1 MQRIILV
8 HSLRVLLLLSY
19 CYMNKY
25 VSLESLWNCDNWFI
39 IWWLW
44 NVSYFYSMNI
54 QIEWLTAG
62 ECIAGM
68 HEVVVSEKTTD
79 AIKVAQEQKRSLWRV
94 SSTVSDLNAFN
105 PVFFTSVTGKPCL
118 YLNSKNVTVTL
129 FSFFSFSRPVVCTY
143 SIRCSVETP
152 RSLCELS
159 ACWKISPH
167 LYRRICR
174 KRACRNQ
181 S

>member
-1 MQRIILV
+1 
-8 HSLRVLLLLSY
+8 
-19 CYMNKY
+19 
-25 VSLESLWNCDNWFI
+25 
-39 IWWLW
+39 
-44 NVSYFYSMNI
+44 MNI

-105 PVFFTSVTGKPCL
+105 PVFFTSVTSCNWGKPCL

-129 FSFFSFSRPVVCTY
+129 FRFFPSHVQLFAHIASDAVLKPLGHFANSPLAGKYPPICTGEF
-143 SIRCSVETP
+143 VEK
-152 RSLCELS
+152 EL
-159 ACWKISPH
+159 AVINLKG
-167 LYRRICR
+167 
-174 KRACRNQ
+174 K
-181 S
+181 